1 MLIIYSPLRFIR
13 LWLKL
18 NKWIYLG
25 CSQLGQPIDIREGS
39 SQVQTGTCA
48 SLASI

>member
-1 MLIIYSPLRFIR
+1 MLIINSPLRFIR
-13 LWLKL
+13 LWLNL

-25 CSQLGQPIDIREGS
+25 HSQPGQPTNIGEGS
-39 SQVQTGTCA
+39 SQVQIGTCA